1 MKSSTQPTQTPV
13 VSIIMPA
20 YNAEKYISASV
31 ASVLEQ
37 TLNNWELIIVN
48 DGSIDDTR
56 TYLDALSDS
65 RIKVIH
71 QNNMGVSSARNRALD
86 VVQGEF
92 VTFLDA
98 DDILSAGS
106 LEVRVKY
113 LQSNPE
119 VDIVDGTVSV
129 RDESLAIEIRSYQ
142 PYYQGE
148 LFPRLISLDDRAFFN
163 IEYML
168 KVDKI
173 GNIRFREDM
182 SHVEDLFFFMQVSCE
197 NGCVYGYVTD
207 TVYIYRKN
215 KGSAMTNM
223 EGLEQGYIKLIDVV
237 NTLPCVS
244 FAELLKLR
252 LKIAKTLILSWIS
265 MKQFYRSLL
274 SVAKI
279 LF

>member
-1 MKSSTQPTQTPV
+1 VKSSTQPTQTPV